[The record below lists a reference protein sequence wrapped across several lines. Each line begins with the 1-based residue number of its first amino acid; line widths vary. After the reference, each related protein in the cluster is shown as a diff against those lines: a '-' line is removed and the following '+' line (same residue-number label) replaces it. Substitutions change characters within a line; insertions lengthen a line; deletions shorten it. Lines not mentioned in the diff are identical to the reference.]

1 MNKHVR
7 VRFAPSPTGPLH
19 IGGLRTALYNFL
31 FARKHQG
38 TFVLRIEDTDRS
50 RYVPGAE
57 EYIINSLE
65 WCGLIPDESPGRGGD
80 FGPYRQSERKEHYAG
95 FARELVENGHAY
107 YAFDTPEELEK
118 ARKRLHNDKGIPFQ
132 YNVFTRPQM
141 KNSLT
146 MSEEETTALLA
157 SQAPFVVR
165 LKVPENE
172 KVELHDLIR
181 GIVTVRT
188 EEIDDKI
195 LMKSDGM
202 PTYHMANVVDDHL
215 MQITH
220 VIRGEEWLPSTPLH
234 VLIYQYLGWEN
245 TMPEFAHLPLL
256 LKPEGKGK
264 LSKRDGLKHGYP
276 VFPLEWDDPQSGET
290 LTGFK
295 ESGYLPDAFINF
307 LALLGWNPGTEQE
320 IFSLEELSQAFS
332 IDRIGKGGAKFDIN
346 KAKWFNQQYLKIKST
361 QELAGYLNASL
372 TREGVEFP
380 GDKAGQVADVMRDR
394 ITFPD
399 DIWLKGQFFLKQPAE
414 YNEKVVREK
423 WTREN
428 VQVLSD
434 YAGALTKLETVS
446 EEKAKGTLEVVL
458 ELNKVAIGK
467 VMQALRVAL
476 TGEGGGP
483 DLMRIISI
491 LGPSECSNRL
501 RTAIEILDDHVKD

>member
-80 FGPYRQSERKEHYAG
+80 FGPYRQSERKERYAG

-146 MSEEETTALLA
+146 MSDEETTTLLA

-234 VLIYQYLGWEN
+234 VLIYRYLGWEN

-361 QELAGYLNASL
+361 HELAGYLNASL

-380 GDKAGQVADVMRDR
+380 GDKAGQVADIMRDR

-399 DIWLKGQFFLKQPAE
+399 DIWLKGRFFLKQPAE

-491 LGPSECSNRL
+491 MGPSECSNRL

>member
-1 MNKHVR
+1 MNKPVR

-31 FARKHQG
+31 FARKHKG
-38 TFVLRIEDTDRS
+38 SFVLRIEDTDS
-50 RYVPGAE
+50 NRYVQGAE
-57 EYIINSLE
+57 EYIVNALE
-65 WCGLIPDESPGRGGD
+65 WCGLIPDESPGKGGD
-80 FGPYRQSERKEHYAG
+80 FGPYRQSERKAQYAG
-95 FARELVENGHAY
+95 FAQELVEKGHAY
-107 YAFDTPEELEK
+107 YAFDTPEELEG
-118 ARKRLHNDKGIPFQ
+118 ARKRLQDNKGKHFQ
-132 YNVFTRPQM
+132 YNPFTRLQM

-146 MSEEETTALLA
+146 MSKEETIALIA
-157 SQAPFVVR
+157 AQTPFVVR

-172 KVELHDLIR
+172 TVELHDLIR
-181 GIVTVRT
+181 GNVSVKT

-234 VLIYQYLGWEN
+234 VMIYRYLGWED

-256 LKPEGKGK
+256 LKQEGKGK
-264 LSKRDGLKHGYP
+264 LSKRDGKHGYP
-276 VFPLEWDDPQSGET
+276 VFPLEWDIPESEEK
-290 LTGFK
+290 LIGFR

-320 IFSLEELSQAFS
+320 IFSLEELSHAFS

-361 QELAGYLNASL
+361 HELAGYLNASL
-372 TREGVEFP
+372 SGEGIEFLT
-380 GDKAGQVADVMRDR
+380 DKADKVADVMRDR
-394 ITFPD
+394 ITFPE
-399 DIWLKGQFFLKQPAE
+399 DIWQKGQFFFKQPTE
-414 YNEKVVREK
+414 YDEKVIRKK

-428 VQVLSD
+428 VNVLSD
-434 YAGALTKLETVS
+434 YADALIALETVS
-446 EEKAKGTLEVVL
+446 EEKAKGTLDVVL
-458 ELNKVAIGK
+458 ELNKVTIGK

-476 TGEGGGP
+476 TGEGEGP
-483 DLMRIISI
+483 DIMRIISI
-491 LGPSECSNRL
+491 LGPNECTNRL

>member
-31 FARKHQG
+31 FAKKHNG

-80 FGPYRQSERKEHYAG
+80 FGPYRQSERKERYAG

-107 YAFDTPEELEK
+107 YAFDTPEELEE

-146 MSEEETTALLA
+146 MSDEETTTLLA

-234 VLIYQYLGWEN
+234 VLIYRYLGWEN

-361 QELAGYLNASL
+361 HELAGYLNASL

-380 GDKAGQVADVMRDR
+380 GDKAGQVADIMRDR

>member
-80 FGPYRQSERKEHYAG
+80 FGPYRQSERKERYAG

-107 YAFDTPEELEK
+107 YAFDTPEELEE

-146 MSEEETTALLA
+146 MSDEETTTLLA

-234 VLIYQYLGWEN
+234 VLIYRYLGWEN

-361 QELAGYLNASL
+361 HELAGYLNASL

-380 GDKAGQVADVMRDR
+380 GDKAGQVADIMRDR

-491 LGPSECSNRL
+491 MGPSECSNRL

>member
-80 FGPYRQSERKEHYAG
+80 FGPYRQSERKERYAG

-107 YAFDTPEELEK
+107 YAFDTPEELEG

-146 MSEEETTALLA
+146 MSDEETTTLLA

-234 VLIYQYLGWEN
+234 VLIYRYLGWEN

-361 QELAGYLNASL
+361 HELAGYLNASL

-380 GDKAGQVADVMRDR
+380 GDKAGQVADIMRDR

>member
-372 TREGVEFP
+372 TSEGVEFP

-446 EEKAKGTLEVVL
+446 EEKAKGTLEAIL

>member
-80 FGPYRQSERKEHYAG
+80 FGPYRQSERKERYAG

-146 MSEEETTALLA
+146 MSDEETTTLLA

-234 VLIYQYLGWEN
+234 VLIYRYLGWEN

-361 QELAGYLNASL
+361 HELAGYLNASL

-380 GDKAGQVADVMRDR
+380 GDKAGQVADIMRDR

-399 DIWLKGQFFLKQPAE
+399 DIWLKGRFFLKQPAE

>member
-80 FGPYRQSERKEHYAG
+80 FGPYRQSERKERYAG

-107 YAFDTPEELEK
+107 YAFDTPEELEE

-146 MSEEETTALLA
+146 MSDEETTTLLA

-234 VLIYQYLGWEN
+234 VLIYRYLGWEN

-361 QELAGYLNASL
+361 HKLAGYLNASL

-380 GDKAGQVADVMRDR
+380 GDKAGQVADIMRDR

-423 WTREN
+423 WTHEN

>member
-31 FARKHQG
+31 FAKKHNG

-80 FGPYRQSERKEHYAG
+80 FGPYMQSERKERYAG

-107 YAFDTPEELEK
+107 YAFDTPEELEE

-146 MSEEETTALLA
+146 MSDEETTTLLA

-234 VLIYQYLGWEN
+234 VLIYRYLGWEN

-361 QELAGYLNASL
+361 HELAGYLNASL

-380 GDKAGQVADVMRDR
+380 GDKAGQVADIMRDR

>member
-1 MNKHVR
+1 MNKPVR

-38 TFVLRIEDTDRS
+38 AFVLRIEDTDRT
-50 RYVPGAE
+50 RFVPGAE
-57 EYIINSLE
+57 EYIVSALE
-65 WCGLIPDESPGRGGD
+65 WCGLIPDESPGNEGE
-80 FGPYRQSERKEHYAG
+80 FGPYRQSERKEQYAG
-95 FARELVENGHAY
+95 FARELVEKGHAY
-107 YAFDTPEELEK
+107 YAFDTPEELEET
-118 ARKRLHNDKGIPFQ
+118 RKRLQEEKGIPFQ
-132 YNVFTRPQM
+132 YNVFTRSQM

-146 MSEEETTALLA
+146 MSTKETTELLA
-157 SQAPFVVR
+157 AQTPFVIR

-172 KVELHDLIR
+172 SVELDDLIR
-181 GIVTVRT
+181 GNVAVRT

-234 VLIYQYLGWEN
+234 VLIYRFLGWED

-264 LSKRDGLKHGYP
+264 LSKRDGLKHGFP
-276 VFPLEWDDPQSGET
+276 VFPLEWDAPESGEKQ
-290 LTGFK
+290 TGFR
-295 ESGYLPDAFINF
+295 ESGYLPEAFINF

-320 IFSLEELSQAFS
+320 IFSLEELSHAFL

-346 KAKWFNQQYLKIKST
+346 KAKWFNEQYLKRKPT
-361 QELAGYLNASL
+361 HELTGYLNAYLSG
-372 TREGVEFP
+372 EGIEFP
-380 GDKAGQVADVMRDR
+380 ADKAEKVADVMRDR

-399 DIWLKGQFFLKQPAE
+399 DIWQKGQFFFRQPDE
-414 YNEKVVREK
+414 YDEKVIRKK

-428 VQVLSD
+428 VKVLSD
-434 YAGALTKLETVS
+434 YADALKKLETIS
-446 EEKAKGTLEVVL
+446 EEKARGTLEAVL
-458 ELNKVAIGK
+458 EFNKVAMGK
-467 VMQALRVAL
+467 VMQALRVAI

-483 DLMRIISI
+483 DMMRIISI
-491 LGPSECSNRL
+491 LGPSECCYRL
-501 RTAIEILDDHVKD
+501 KTAIEKLKDYIKE

>member
-38 TFVLRIEDTDRS
+38 TFVLRIEDTDSS

-65 WCGLIPDESPGRGGD
+65 WCGLIPDESPDRGGD

-132 YNVFTRPQM
+132 YNAFTRPQM

-372 TREGVEFP
+372 TSEGVEFP

-446 EEKAKGTLEVVL
+446 EEKAKGTLEAIL